1 MHDYALLL
9 LDPDGRIMSWNRGAE
24 LIKGY
29 RAEEIVGR
37 HFSCFYPPEAVEAR
51 RPQRELEVAAAT
63 GRFEY
68 IGERVRKDGSRF
80 LADVVIT
87 AIRTPDGTLR
97 AFGEITRD
105 ITERPPPRPW

>member
-1 MHDYALLL
+1 MPSGHAAAVADPDLEGLWPTFVAAVHDYALLL

-51 RPQRELEVAAAT
+51 RPAA
-63 GRFEY
+63 
-68 IGERVRKDGSRF
+68 
-80 LADVVIT
+80 
-87 AIRTPDGTLR
+87 
-97 AFGEITRD
+97 
-105 ITERPPPRPW
+105 